1 MNGID
6 LVLRDI
12 AKTQR
17 SEETLVRRCPEI
29 LPESIPTQT
38 PPFYSS
44 AFDRPTSEPCVCGKQ
59 SGTLNKIQEDWIKIQ
74 LKLIEDGMRPPI
86 RIDPPVPMWSKRP
99 DLNAYLLK
107 PLFVIDPERQYG
119 VNVTAGACLSCN
131 KVGFLFRKQ
140 FSSPRIIDCID
151 TTGFALYARYVCK
164 KSKSSGGCGATFH
177 VMDGAKTEKLIPTPI
192 VLNYPV
198 QLFEQSAH
206 DVGLVQMSYDLYT
219 SRSGSADVA
228 RVIRCAR
235 TTRYMRQAALYRGHV
250 SWYLEMRSRDA
261 ALGQSTSPQ
270 EPTVF
275 PDFPSFFQHCNG
287 YNGTLGPVESTLTS
301 LVNDCIARQ
310 LLFYKRMEGAITGT
324 HLSADHHHN
333 VPGRMKLTD
342 EFNGRKFAPVAGLH
356 SVMNERQQIL
366 SHQFT
371 STTGNAERRSVS
383 RGLLRRYNAYSIDTS
398 MLIMY
403 LDKCCDDREWL
414 EEFENIIVLLD
425 NHHLITRYRD
435 NSNSTDRARHDQF
448 MAVVAE
454 IIVGTGQA
462 PMREGS
468 IIEAELDALLDRIK
482 KWEIET
488 DVPSS
493 KRIVTSKLLACHE
506 TQKKHIRNCLT
517 PPASAL
523 TIVVD
528 RFFRSSLRRGSGKNE
543 NLWRHGRA
551 ICPETISLEGGN
563 LLLHAVVAQI
573 NFRGE
578 LQFDPRW
585 AYLPI
590 SGMHIILTQY
600 LALFPTDGIT
610 PSPTSLSTMFHILP
624 LSIDDCDDEFG
635 LTTAFGQSLPQLPEI
650 PAGQLESLGMVAEL
664 ITDNAIWSSHT
675 FDAIAHDA
683 LDVAAGVVE
692 RAHDDHHIVEEDN
705 ANPLVGVESGIKFSN
720 TPHSIQSNRKRRKP
734 GPTSHECSS
743 SSSHHKKSRSLNAS
757 GNERQSALQGLN
769 LWEAVMS
776 TSPMINPLERRLLRT
791 IAIKFLLPDE
801 LQDLKDFP
809 IESLHL
815 PQLHRIWS
823 VLVSALRTTNFA
835 FKRFI
840 RPKSEQVLKQ
850 HLEDMVAQARF
861 RLPIQ
866 RAAPKRSI
874 IAALN
879 QAASVIAHLRSPH
892 ADSFNIVQLEETV
905 TTTTTRIVTLAT
917 DANHSSRQPRA
928 SDLQSAPEQLIE
940 GSSDNIIDRLVQQ
953 EIDDGHAGNIH
964 WTKVIAPAYARIA
977 SRRDDLLEM
986 THKEI
991 QNRWEYLTR
1000 LKKRAPSTTSARPD
1014 CHYLLQSHSE
1024 AAHQHDD
1031 PGSLNIPL
1039 SPPAELS
1046 VPEASPTTGNSNLPA
1061 SSTIIKTAE
1070 EPAVANTSAV
1080 SEIVLRPPFMVDHQL
1095 PGLDQILAASVPSPS
1110 AGEPFSQAEKEL
1122 LNYLLTSPAERSHV
1136 KSATGDQTSWK
1147 SLAKRFLY

>member
-1 MNGID
+1 
-6 LVLRDI
+6 
-12 AKTQR
+12 
-17 SEETLVRRCPEI
+17 
-29 LPESIPTQT
+29 
-38 PPFYSS
+38 
-44 AFDRPTSEPCVCGKQ
+44 
-59 SGTLNKIQEDWIKIQ
+59 
-74 LKLIEDGMRPPI
+74 
-86 RIDPPVPMWSKRP
+86 
-99 DLNAYLLK
+99 
-107 PLFVIDPERQYG
+107 
-119 VNVTAGACLSCN
+119 
-131 KVGFLFRKQ
+131 
-140 FSSPRIIDCID
+140 
-151 TTGFALYARYVCK
+151 
-164 KSKSSGGCGATFH
+164 
-177 VMDGAKTEKLIPTPI
+177 
-192 VLNYPV
+192 
-198 QLFEQSAH
+198 
-206 DVGLVQMSYDLYT
+206 
-219 SRSGSADVA
+219 
-228 RVIRCAR
+228 
-235 TTRYMRQAALYRGHV
+235 
-250 SWYLEMRSRDA
+250 
-261 ALGQSTSPQ
+261 
-270 EPTVF
+270 
-275 PDFPSFFQHCNG
+275 
-287 YNGTLGPVESTLTS
+287 
-301 LVNDCIARQ
+301 
-310 LLFYKRMEGAITGT
+310 
-324 HLSADHHHN
+324 
-333 VPGRMKLTD
+333 MKLTD

-462 PMREGS
+462 PMRECS

-705 ANPLVGVESGIKFSN
+705 AAPRDDGDPNHADDVDPLIGSESGVKFSN

-757 GNERQSALQGLN
+757 GNERQSPLQGLN

-791 IAIKFLLPDE
+791 IAIKFLLSDE
-801 LQDLKDFP
+801 VQDLKDFP

-874 IAALN
+874 ITALS
-879 QAASVIAHLRSPH
+879 QAASVIAPLRSSH
-892 ADSFNIVQLEETV
+892 VASFNIVQLEETV

-917 DANHSSRQPRA
+917 SANQSSSQPHA
-928 SDLQSAPEQLIE
+928 SDLQSTPEQFIE

-953 EIDDGHAGNIH
+953 EIDVGHAGNIH

-977 SRRDDLLEM
+977 FRRDDLVEM

-991 QNRWEYLTR
+991 QNRWEYLAR
-1000 LKKRAPSTTSARPD
+1000 LKKRASSTTSARPG
-1014 CHYLLQSHSE
+1014 CHYRLQSHSE

-1031 PGSLNIPL
+1031 PGSLNISP

-1046 VPEASPTTGNSNLPA
+1046 VPAASPTTRNSNQPT
-1061 SSTIIKTAE
+1061 SSTVITTAE
-1070 EPAVANTSAV
+1070 EPAVANTSAAN
-1080 SEIVLRPPFMVDHQL
+1080 EIVLRPPFMVDHQL
-1095 PGLDQILAASVPSPS
+1095 PGLDQILAATVPAPS
-1110 AGEPFSQAEKEL
+1110 AGESFSQAEKEL

-1147 SLAKRFLY
+1147 SLARHFLYWARVARVLGMNQFRARSDGQLKQKDILDLRRYASVVVVNGLTDYNHPCQIMVDPIEGATCNFANLWGRSRKTALKFSTINLNEFFLQPSGKNAPGAGPSMVKAERSSVGQEIHDRFAGAVEAFARRTGSGSARHLGNQRQSNLKSTTCIGSAIYARTTQTAMLHTMTIAENSPEKKTWKMRLSPFNKKSISFLNKVA